1 MAAKRKDDPRCRPVY
16 RSERIVEEAGQW
28 YFYTREGTLE
38 GPFEDRQ
45 DAELQVEAYIRV
57 MNSGLLPEQ
66 QDTAVSPSGLKRI
79 A

>member
-16 RSERIVEEAGQW
+16 RTDRIVEENGQW
-28 YFYTREGTLE
+28 YFYTREGTLQ

-57 MNSGLLPEQ
+57 MNSGLLPEPG
-66 QDTAVSPSGLKRI
+66 DVTFSASGLKRS

>member
-16 RSERIVEEAGQW
+16 RSERIVEETGQW
-28 YFYTREGTLE
+28 YFYTREGTVK

-57 MNSGLLPEQ
+57 INSGLLPAQ
-66 QDTAVSPSGLKRI
+66 RDAAVSPSGLKRI